1 MHTPLFIILIYGESY
16 KWIGEGVE
24 KRGVGLSK
32 MGWRGFPR
40 PVAKHPAVFEPG
52 GFGGVP
58 QFNK

>member
-40 PVAKHPAVFEPG
+40 PG
-52 GFGGVP
+52 DLGVSP
-58 QFNK
+58 KLISNIIY